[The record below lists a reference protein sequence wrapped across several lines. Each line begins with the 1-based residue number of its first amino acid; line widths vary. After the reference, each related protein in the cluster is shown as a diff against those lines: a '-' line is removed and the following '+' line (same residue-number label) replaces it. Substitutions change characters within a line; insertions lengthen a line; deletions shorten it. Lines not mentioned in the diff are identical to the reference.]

1 MIKSDYLTFI
11 FQKYLKK
18 KDIREL
24 KNNFF
29 YYFIFRIVRNFLSRD
44 LIIQIYD
51 FKVYGSIKKNKTSH
65 FLLKKC
71 EFGDYHELSI
81 IKKFSKNKKILFI
94 DCGCNYGFYSLYTA
108 SLSEKNKI
116 ISIEASKNT
125 SGEFFKNLNLN
136 NFKNVDFYNNAVSN
150 SSGENISF
158 NESTNDWESSQTH
171 SSFKLSSKLK
181 IKSIRIDSLLE
192 NYFLKEYLVIIK
204 LDIEGNEVNAIKG
217 ALETIN
223 KSKPLIIIE
232 FSKYIF
238 ENMDNI
244 YYLKEFLIKYDYSI
258 YDTNYK
264 KKNIEDILSMLK
276 NLKKRYKT
284 IGNFYLIKNNSN
296 NLKIFLSNE

>member
-1 MIKSDYLTFI
+1 MIINKLIFFFGFI
-11 FQKYLKK
+11 TSFFNYKGFYKINLIITHFINKK
-18 KDIREL
+18 K
-24 KNNFF
+24 
-29 YYFIFRIVRNFLSRD
+29 
-44 LIIQIYD
+44 
-51 FKVYGSIKKNKTSH
+51 IKKIKLNSDTYFN
-65 FLLKKC
+65 FLLKDPYYNRLIYPKFEYEPEI
-71 EFGDYHELSI
+71 EFILRKF
-81 IKKFSKNKKILFI
+81 KKINYLFVDVGANLGYWSLIASSKQFNKKKSIAIEPLKSNYNFLKKNQSDNKRRFQILNI
-94 DCGCNYGFYSLYTA
+94 GIG
-108 SLSEKNKI
+108 EKNKYSKIFYSGSFSNAGASINKDNGSNLINSEI
-116 ISIEASKNT
+116 IKIDTIDNI
-125 SGEFFKNLNLN
+125 L
-136 NFKNVDFYNNAVSN
+136 SN
-150 SSGENISF
+150 KR
-158 NESTNDWESSQTH
+158 D
-171 SSFKLSSKLK
+171 KK
-181 IKSIRIDSLLE
+181 I
-192 NYFLKEYLVIIK
+192 IIK